1 MNRIQK
7 LSLSIFSAA
16 LLAGAM
22 IVLPSHV
29 AAQAMPSSGSSQA
42 SPSSQE
48 LQSVSGKITSVSGKT
63 FTLSTSSSPSSPAGE
78 HFQASPASPAAA
90 QSMTFSIDDN
100 TTVSGKLAVGANA
113 DVTYRSQGGQNI
125 AVSVR
130 VSS

>member
-7 LSLSIFSAA
+7 FALSLFSAT
-16 LLAGAM
+16 LLVGATLS
-22 IVLPSHV
+22 LPSH
-29 AAQAMPSSGSSQA
+29 AFTQAMPSPSAQSQD
-42 SPSSQE
+42 QQQ
-48 LQSVSGKITSVSGKT
+48 LQSVSGKITAVSGKT
-63 FTLSTSSSPSSPAGE
+63 FTLAASPSPSSPAGAD
-78 HFQASPASPAAA
+78 HFQASPSG

-130 VSS
+130 VS